1 MTYFTSEVAKIADD
15 TTVYAAENDVKE
27 LLNMLQKE
35 TTIVLNWFKSNE
47 MKSND
52 DNLYVANKDNLT
64 INCETIKSSDSVKLL
79 GITIGK
85 QLNFKEHVTKLC
97 KKGNQK

>member
-1 MTYFTSEVAKIADD
+1 MQMI
-15 TTVYAAENDVKE
+15 
-27 LLNMLQKE
+27 LLCMLQKM
-35 TTIVLNWFKSNE
+35 KSNE

-52 DNLYVANKDNLT
+52 DKCHLFVANKDNLT
-64 INCETIKSSDSVKLL
+64 INLGCETIKSSDSVKLL
-79 GITIGK
+79 GITIDK